1 MERSRAGCP
10 AVITIY
16 QPDQQGTG
24 AFDGGRI
31 TGIKPIGGDSLRVVI
46 IEVPAEV
53 DYPLHA
59 EG

>member
-1 MERSRAGCP
+1 MMSHGKPSA
-10 AVITIY
+10 AITIY

-31 TGIKPIGGDSLRVVI
+31 TEIKPIGGDSLRVVI

-53 DYPLHA
+53 GYPL
-59 EG
+59 

>member
-1 MERSRAGCP
+1 MSHSKPSA
-10 AVITIY
+10 AITIY

-31 TGIKPIGGDSLRVVI
+31 TEIKPIGRVSLRVVI

-53 DYPLHA
+53 GYPL
-59 EG
+59 